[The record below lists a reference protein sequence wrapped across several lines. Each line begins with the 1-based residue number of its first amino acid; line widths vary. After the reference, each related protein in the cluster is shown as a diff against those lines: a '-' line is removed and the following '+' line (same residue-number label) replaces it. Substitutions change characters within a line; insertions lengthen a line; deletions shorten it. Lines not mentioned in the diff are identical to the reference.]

1 MNNVKAEGLKNGSL
15 FMNTVA
21 ATVIKQLAG
30 VVSGFVFSVACIEG
44 LSPFGA
50 ALCACIFPEY
60 IPACVLGTAF
70 GYFYSYD
77 VTILTLRYVGAS
89 VLAGLIS
96 YLLKRVISKKYAL
109 VTASVSAFIAV
120 LSTGLILSIAVTVTA
135 DEFILYFTEGL
146 ISGAGAFFTG
156 RFLSV
161 APVKRSAGRLTTTET
176 ASVLV
181 VFALILLALGNFSI
195 FSVSLCIT
203 AGVYAVLVAAAY
215 GSDRYSSLLGI
226 VASAMTAIIMP
237 GSFIVGSVALGGLLA
252 GIFGRKNK
260 LFTALIFAITVSA
273 SAFASDDWISA
284 VYVLAGVGTG
294 ISLFVFTPKPLG
306 DFYRRVFAVSSRDA
320 YIDGQ
325 RNVLKMRLR
334 AAEDGMD
341 KVTAA
346 IRAIAGIYRRRGVP
360 SEDKI
365 YSNVSSAVCESCKN
379 REHCWDRNYKSTS
392 GLLRSIAEELRHS
405 DASEQECI
413 SEKYLSACINPQKI
427 MRALTSELE
436 RYRWAMR
443 ENAKTGETVNI
454 VSDQFSAVSQLL
466 SALADNMDCGEE
478 LDSEK
483 TGIIADMLKNEFG
496 EQILGAGV
504 FTDENKKLCC
514 EINIAAG
521 RKIPERAIITAA
533 SETLGVP
540 LGNAV
545 VSSLPDGSSRI
556 AVCEQTRLSVETG
569 GYQISSDGGIWCGDS
584 FDSFPDGKGN
594 YYLILSDGMG
604 TGKRAAADS
613 VMCSSLA
620 SLLLR
625 SGYPV
630 DCILKMINSAM
641 LVRSGEESLATLDI
655 VRINLYTGEAVFYKA
670 GATHS
675 LALRHRRLLKI
686 AKPSMPV
693 GILGD
698 IKFETVEMSF
708 AEGDFIILM
717 SDGVEEDIFPKWKSI
732 LSEAADFSG
741 KELSDRL
748 AKTAHM
754 NTDEKDD
761 ITVFVAKIGK
771 Q

>member
-1 MNNVKAEGLKNGSL
+1 MNNVKTGGLKSSSL
-15 FMNTVA
+15 YMNTVT

-96 YLLKRVISKKYAL
+96 YLLRRVIGKKYAL
-109 VTASVSAFIAV
+109 AAASVSAFISV
-120 LSTGLILSIAVTVTA
+120 LSTGLILSVAVTVTA
-135 DEFILYFTEGL
+135 DEFLLYFAEGL
-146 ISGAGAFFTG
+146 ISSAGAFFLG

-161 APVKRSAGRLTTTET
+161 TPLKRSAARLTTSET

-195 FSVSLCIT
+195 FSVSPCIT

-215 GSDRYSSLLGI
+215 GSDRYASLLGI

-237 GSFIVGSVALGGLLA
+237 ESFIVGSIALGGLLA

-260 LFTALIFAITVSA
+260 LFTSLIFAITVSA

-294 ISLFVFTPKPLG
+294 ISLFIITPKALG
-306 DFYRRVFAVSSRDA
+306 DFYSRLFSVSSREA

-334 AAEDGMD
+334 AACGGMD
-341 KVTAA
+341 RVTASV
-346 IRAIAGIYRRRGVP
+346 RAIAGIYRRRGVP

-365 YSNVSSAVCESCKN
+365 YSNVCSAVCDSCKN
-379 REHCWDRNYKSTS
+379 REQCWDRNYKSTS
-392 GLLRSIAEELRHS
+392 RLLRSIADELRRS
-405 DASEQECI
+405 DASAQECI
-413 SEKYLSACINPQKI
+413 SEKYLAMCINPQKI

-443 ENAKTGETVNI
+443 ENAKTGDTVNI
-454 VSDQFSAVSQLL
+454 VSDQFTAVSQLL
-466 SALADNMDCGEE
+466 SAFADNIDSGEE
-478 LDSEK
+478 LDCEK
-483 TGIIADMLKNEFG
+483 TGIIAEMLKKDFG
-496 EQILGAGV
+496 EAVLGAGV
-504 FTDENKKLCC
+504 FTDENKKLFC

-521 RKIPERAIITAA
+521 KKIPDKVILSAV
-533 SETLGVP
+533 SEMLGVS
-540 LGNAV
+540 LENAV
-545 VSSLPDGSSRI
+545 TTELPDGSVRI
-556 AVCEQTRLSVETG
+556 AVCEKTRLSVETG
-569 GYQISSDGGIWCGDS
+569 GYQISSDGGIWCGDT

-594 YYLILSDGMG
+594 YYIILSDGMG

-655 VRINLYTGEAVFYKA
+655 VKINLFTGEAVFYKA

-675 LALRHRRLLKI
+675 LALRHRKLLKI

-708 AEGDFIILM
+708 ADGDFIILM
-717 SDGVEEDIFPKWKSI
+717 SDGVEEEIFPKWKSI

-761 ITVFVAKIGK
+761 ITVVVAKIGK